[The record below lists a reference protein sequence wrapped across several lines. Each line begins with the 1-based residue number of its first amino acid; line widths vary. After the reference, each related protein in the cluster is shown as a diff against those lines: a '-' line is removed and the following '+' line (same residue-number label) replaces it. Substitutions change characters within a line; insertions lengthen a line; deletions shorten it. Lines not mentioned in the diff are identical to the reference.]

1 MQTLRKEMKGEHELH
16 GNYRDR
22 NATFRMKKLLDECN
36 YSLEKESADDLEGSS
51 MTVFKNWSS

>member
-1 MQTLRKEMKGEHELH
+1 MKGEHELH

-22 NATFRMKKLLDECN
+22 NAIFRMKKLLDECN